1 MEGSYMEDW
10 SNNACLG
17 YIISG
22 MQRAGYSREEIKKVV
37 RSVYYEF
44 DFKSVDEAKDIYNK
58 SEY

>member
-1 MEGSYMEDW
+1 MEDW